1 LTAKEIQEQ
10 RSQLTYAWEI
20 HNQEI
25 RIHFEFRSYEKT
37 MEFVNAVAKIADEA
51 DHHPDIFISYNKVKI
66 LLITHDL
73 GEISEKDY
81 ALAKEIKSLE
91 V

>member
-1 LTAKEIQEQ
+1 MNNKLMDKIKSDLNEWVIQDELLVKEFVFPTFQDAI
-10 RSQLTYAWEI
+10 
-20 HNQEI
+20 N
-25 RIHFEFRSYEKT
+25 
-37 MEFVNAVAKIADEA
+37 FVNAVARSADEA

-66 LLITHDL
+66 SLITHDL

-81 ALAKEIKSLE
+81 SLAKEIEFLE

>member
-1 LTAKEIQEQ
+1 MNKELMNKIESDLNEWTIQNE
-10 RSQLTYAWEI
+10 LLV
-20 HNQEI
+20 
-25 RIHFEFRSYEKT
+25 K
-37 MEFVNAVAKIADEA
+37 EFVFSTFQNAINFVNVVAKIADEA

-66 LLITHDL
+66 SLTTHDV

-81 ALAKEIKSLE
+81 SLAKAIEILE

>member
-1 LTAKEIQEQ
+1 MNIELMNKIKSDLIEWAIQNEILFKEFVFSTFQDAI
-10 RSQLTYAWEI
+10 
-20 HNQEI
+20 N
-25 RIHFEFRSYEKT
+25 
-37 MEFVNAVAKIADEA
+37 FVNAVAKIADEA

-66 LLITHDL
+66 SLITHDL

-81 ALAKEIKSLE
+81 SLAKEIESLE

>member
-1 LTAKEIQEQ
+1 MNNKLMDKIKSDLNGWAIVSELLVKEFVFSTFQDAI
-10 RSQLTYAWEI
+10 
-20 HNQEI
+20 N
-25 RIHFEFRSYEKT
+25 
-37 MEFVNAVAKIADEA
+37 FVNAVAKIADEA

-66 LLITHDL
+66 SLITHDL

-81 ALAKEIKSLE
+81 LLAKEIEFLE

>member
-1 LTAKEIQEQ
+1 MNEELINKIKLDLNE
-10 RSQLTYAWEI
+10 WMI
-20 HNQEI
+20 HNELLV
-25 RIHFEFRSYEKT
+25 K
-37 MEFVNAVAKIADEA
+37 EFVFSTFQDAINFVNDVAKIADEA

-66 LLITHDL
+66 SLITHDL

-81 ALAKEIKSLE
+81 SLAKEIESLK

>member
-1 LTAKEIQEQ
+1 MNKKLMNKIKSDLNE
-10 RSQLTYAWEI
+10 WEI
-20 HNQEI
+20 NNELLVK
-25 RIHFEFRSYEKT
+25 EFVFST
-37 MEFVNAVAKIADEA
+37 FQDSVNFVNAVAKIADEA

-66 LLITHDL
+66 SLITHDL

-81 ALAKEIKSLE
+81 SLAKEIESLE

>member
-1 LTAKEIQEQ
+1 MNKELINKIKLDLNE
-10 RSQLTYAWEI
+10 WMI
-20 HNQEI
+20 HNELLVK
-25 RIHFEFRSYEKT
+25 EFVFST
-37 MEFVNAVAKIADEA
+37 FQDAINFVNAVAKIADEA

-66 LLITHDL
+66 SLITHDL

-81 ALAKEIKSLE
+81 SLAKEIESLE

>member
-1 LTAKEIQEQ
+1 MNKELMNKIESDLNKWAIQNE
-10 RSQLTYAWEI
+10 LLVK
-20 HNQEI
+20 
-25 RIHFEFRSYEKT
+25 EFMFST
-37 MEFVNAVAKIADEA
+37 FQDAINFVNVVAKIADEA

-66 LLITHDL
+66 SLITHDL

-81 ALAKEIKSLE
+81 LLAKEIEFLE

>member
-1 LTAKEIQEQ
+1 MNKELMNKIQSDLNGWAIQNE
-10 RSQLTYAWEI
+10 LLVK
-20 HNQEI
+20 
-25 RIHFEFRSYEKT
+25 EFVFSSFQDAIN
-37 MEFVNAVAKIADEA
+37 FVNAVAKIADEA

-66 LLITHDL
+66 SLITHDI

-81 ALAKEIKSLE
+81 SLAKAIEFLE

>member
-1 LTAKEIQEQ
+1 MNKELMNKIKLDLNE
-10 RSQLTYAWEI
+10 WMI
-20 HNQEI
+20 HNELLVK
-25 RIHFEFRSYEKT
+25 EFVFST
-37 MEFVNAVAKIADEA
+37 FQDAINFVNAVAKIADEA

-66 LLITHDL
+66 SLITHDL

-81 ALAKEIKSLE
+81 SLAKEIESLE

>member
-1 LTAKEIQEQ
+1 MNKELMNKIKSDLNE
-10 RSQLTYAWEI
+10 WII
-20 HNQEI
+20 HNELLVK
-25 RIHFEFRSYEKT
+25 EFVFST
-37 MEFVNAVAKIADEA
+37 FQDAIDFVNAVAKIADEA

-66 LLITHDL
+66 SLITHDL

-81 ALAKEIKSLE
+81 SLAKEIESLE

>member
-1 LTAKEIQEQ
+1 MNKELMNKIQSNLNEWAIQ
-10 RSQLTYAWEI
+10 NKLLVK
-20 HNQEI
+20 
-25 RIHFEFRSYEKT
+25 EFVFST
-37 MEFVNAVAKIADEA
+37 FQDAMNFVNAVAKSADEA

-66 LLITHDL
+66 SLITHDL

-81 ALAKEIKSLE
+81 LLAKEIEFLE

>member
-1 LTAKEIQEQ
+1 MNIELMNKIKSDLNEWAIQNELLVKE
-10 RSQLTYAWEI
+10 
-20 HNQEI
+20 
-25 RIHFEFRSYEKT
+25 FEFST
-37 MEFVNAVAKIADEA
+37 FQDAINFVNAVAKIADEA

-66 LLITHDL
+66 SLTTHDA

-81 ALAKEIKSLE
+81 SLAKAIEILE

>member
-1 LTAKEIQEQ
+1 MNKELMNKIESDLNEWAIQNE
-10 RSQLTYAWEI
+10 LLVK
-20 HNQEI
+20 
-25 RIHFEFRSYEKT
+25 EFVFST
-37 MEFVNAVAKIADEA
+37 FQDAINFVNAVAKIADEA

-66 LLITHDL
+66 SLITHDI

-81 ALAKEIKSLE
+81 SLAKAIEILE

>member
-1 LTAKEIQEQ
+1 MNKKLTNKIKSDLIEWAIQNELLVKDFVFSTFQ
-10 RSQLTYAWEI
+10 DAI
-20 HNQEI
+20 N
-25 RIHFEFRSYEKT
+25 
-37 MEFVNAVAKIADEA
+37 FVNAVAKIADEV

-66 LLITHDL
+66 SLITHDL

-81 ALAKEIKSLE
+81 SLAKEIESLE

>member
-1 LTAKEIQEQ
+1 MNIELMNKIKSDLNEWAIQNELLVKE
-10 RSQLTYAWEI
+10 
-20 HNQEI
+20 
-25 RIHFEFRSYEKT
+25 FEFST
-37 MEFVNAVAKIADEA
+37 FQDAINFVNEVAKIADEA

-66 LLITHDL
+66 SLTTHDA

-81 ALAKEIKSLE
+81 SLAKAIEILE

>member
-1 LTAKEIQEQ
+1 MNKELISKIESDLNEWSIQNE
-10 RSQLTYAWEI
+10 LLVKE
-20 HNQEI
+20 
-25 RIHFEFRSYEKT
+25 FEFST
-37 MEFVNAVAKIADEA
+37 FQDAINFVNTVAKIADEA

-66 LLITHDL
+66 SLITHDL

-81 ALAKEIKSLE
+81 SLAKEIESLE

>member
-1 LTAKEIQEQ
+1 MNKELMSKIE
-10 RSQLTYAWEI
+10 SDLNEWMI
-20 HNQEI
+20 HNELLVKE
-25 RIHFEFRSYEKT
+25 FEFST
-37 MEFVNAVAKIADEA
+37 FQDSLNFVNVVAKIADEA

-66 LLITHDL
+66 SLITHDL

-81 ALAKEIKSLE
+81 SLAKEIESLE

>member
-1 LTAKEIQEQ
+1 MNKELMNKIQSDLNEWAIQ
-10 RSQLTYAWEI
+10 NELLVK
-20 HNQEI
+20 
-25 RIHFEFRSYEKT
+25 EFVFST
-37 MEFVNAVAKIADEA
+37 FQDAMNFVNAVAKSADEA

-66 LLITHDL
+66 SLTTHDL

-81 ALAKEIKSLE
+81 SLAKAIEILE

>member
-1 LTAKEIQEQ
+1 MNKELINKIDSDLNEWAIQDE
-10 RSQLTYAWEI
+10 LLVK
-20 HNQEI
+20 
-25 RIHFEFRSYEKT
+25 EFVFST
-37 MEFVNAVAKIADEA
+37 FQDAINFVNAVAKIADEA

-66 LLITHDL
+66 SLTTHDV

-81 ALAKEIKSLE
+81 SLAKAIEILE

>member
-1 LTAKEIQEQ
+1 MNIELMNKIKSDLNEWVIQNELLVKE
-10 RSQLTYAWEI
+10 
-20 HNQEI
+20 
-25 RIHFEFRSYEKT
+25 FEFST
-37 MEFVNAVAKIADEA
+37 FQDAINFVNAVAKIADEA

-66 LLITHDL
+66 SLTTHDV

-81 ALAKEIKSLE
+81 SLAKAIEILE

>member
-1 LTAKEIQEQ
+1 MNKKLTNKIKSDLIEWAIQHELLVKDFVF
-10 RSQLTYAWEI
+10 STFLDAI
-20 HNQEI
+20 N
-25 RIHFEFRSYEKT
+25 
-37 MEFVNAVAKIADEA
+37 FVNAVAKIADEV

-66 LLITHDL
+66 SLITHDL

-81 ALAKEIKSLE
+81 SLAKEIESLE

>member
-1 LTAKEIQEQ
+1 MNKELMSKIESDLNEWTIQNE
-10 RSQLTYAWEI
+10 LLV
-20 HNQEI
+20 
-25 RIHFEFRSYEKT
+25 K
-37 MEFVNAVAKIADEA
+37 EFVFPTFQDAMNFVNSVAKSADEA

-66 LLITHDL
+66 SLITHDL

-81 ALAKEIKSLE
+81 LLAKEIEFLK

>member
-1 LTAKEIQEQ
+1 MNKKLTNKIKSDLIEWAIQNELLVKEFVFSTFLDAI
-10 RSQLTYAWEI
+10 
-20 HNQEI
+20 N
-25 RIHFEFRSYEKT
+25 
-37 MEFVNAVAKIADEA
+37 FVNAVAKIADEV

-66 LLITHDL
+66 TLITHDL

-81 ALAKEIKSLE
+81 SLAKEIESLE

>member
-1 LTAKEIQEQ
+1 MNVELMNKIESDLNTWEIQNE
-10 RSQLTYAWEI
+10 LLVK
-20 HNQEI
+20 
-25 RIHFEFRSYEKT
+25 EFVFST
-37 MEFVNAVAKIADEA
+37 FLDAINFVNAVAKIADEV

-66 LLITHDL
+66 SLITHDL

-81 ALAKEIKSLE
+81 MLAKEIEFLE

>member
-1 LTAKEIQEQ
+1 MNKELMNKIESDLNEWAIQNE
-10 RSQLTYAWEI
+10 LLVK
-20 HNQEI
+20 
-25 RIHFEFRSYEKT
+25 EFVFST
-37 MEFVNAVAKIADEA
+37 FQDAINFVNAVAKIADEA

-66 LLITHDL
+66 LLITHDV

-81 ALAKEIKSLE
+81 MLAKEIEFLE

>member
-1 LTAKEIQEQ
+1 MNKKLMNKIKSDLNE
-10 RSQLTYAWEI
+10 WMI
-20 HNQEI
+20 HNELLVK
-25 RIHFEFRSYEKT
+25 EFVFST
-37 MEFVNAVAKIADEA
+37 FQDAINFVNAVAKIADEV

-66 LLITHDL
+66 SLITHDL

-81 ALAKEIKSLE
+81 SLAKEIESLE

>member
-1 LTAKEIQEQ
+1 MNKIKSDLNEWI
-10 RSQLTYAWEI
+10 I
-20 HNQEI
+20 HNELLVK
-25 RIHFEFRSYEKT
+25 EFVFST
-37 MEFVNAVAKIADEA
+37 FQDAINFVNAVAKIADEA

-66 LLITHDL
+66 SLITHDL

-81 ALAKEIKSLE
+81 SLAKEIESLE

>member
-1 LTAKEIQEQ
+1 MNKELINKIKSDLIEWAIQNE
-10 RSQLTYAWEI
+10 LLVK
-20 HNQEI
+20 
-25 RIHFEFRSYEKT
+25 EFVFST
-37 MEFVNAVAKIADEA
+37 FQDAINFVNAVAKIADEV

-66 LLITHDL
+66 SLITHDL

-81 ALAKEIKSLE
+81 SLAKEIESLE